1 MSILFRLI
9 IISMFS
15 FVYSDCVDLDQTA
28 CEASSECEWHAD
40 DPVPACE
47 DVVHCDD
54 ITDATECGSTE
65 GCEWHADDSVPA
77 CEDAGGDGHDHGDE
91 DCDEIT
97 DQAECVA
104 DTHCEWHVE
113 DDGTAACEDAEG
125 DGHDH
130 AHCEDL
136 TSETE
141 CDAADSC
148 QWHLHDGV
156 GECEDASS
164 ADCSETDHFNNDG
177 LELEYDGS
185 EIYSQFQGLIEGTV
199 EVEVNGTKDLS
210 IHFLDNNGV
219 EVVID
224 ESTVACY
231 DLYFNVTDP
240 SVISIDMEDNHDGHD
255 HGDDDHSDEG
265 EHCEDF
271 LTETDCGAHSE
282 CEWHADDPVP
292 ACEDAGGDGHD
303 HGDDDHGDEEHCED
317 FTTADTCTAHD
328 ECEWHVE
335 TDGTTVCEDA
345 EGDGHD
351 HGDDDHDD
359 EDHGGHL
366 TFELSGLAVGTT
378 TFTVSIMHQGHADF
392 TSMPILVTVTEEV
405 CPVLGDLNGSG
416 VLNVADV
423 VYTVNYILG
432 ASTLDVTCGD
442 MNGDGEINVSD
453 IVAMVNI
460 ILADRVYIEIDALQS
475 KLMITENSLTL
486 ESDGFVQGVQMT
498 LSHGSNFD
506 IDLSDAYI
514 SEYKTDGNET
524 TLILVS
530 DKSHSII
537 DIATFT
543 GDIKVESIHV
553 VNQSGNVSVNQVVEL
568 SSINVNVVGPN
579 PFNPSTQLSIAMPEA
594 GFLSVSVYNLLGQ
607 KVATLVDN
615 YMEANTTGHIVNFNA
630 GNLASG
636 VYIVQAVT
644 AGNVATQKIMLM
656 K

>member
-65 GCEWHADDSVPA
+65 GCEWHADDPVPA

-97 DQAECVA
+97 DQAECVS
-104 DTHCEWHVE
+104 DTHCEWHV
-113 DDGTAACEDAEG
+113 
-125 DGHDH
+125 
-130 AHCEDL
+130 
-136 TSETE
+136 
-141 CDAADSC
+141 
-148 QWHLHDGV
+148 HDGV
-156 GECEDASS
+156 GECENASS

-240 SVISIDMEDNHDGHD
+240 NVISIDMEDSHDGHD

-292 ACEDAGGDGHD
+292 ACEDVVHCDDITDATECGSTEGCEWHADDPVPACEDAGGDGHD
-303 HGDDDHGDEEHCED
+303 HGDDNHDEEN
-317 FTTADTCTAHD
+317 
-328 ECEWHVE
+328 
-335 TDGTTVCEDA
+335 
-345 EGDGHD
+345 
-351 HGDDDHDD
+351 
-359 EDHGGHL
+359 HGGHL

-405 CPVLGDLNGSG
+405 CSVLGDLNGSG

-423 VYTVNYILG
+423 VYVVNYILG

-453 IVAMVNI
+453 VVAMVNI
-460 ILADRVYIEIDALQS
+460 ILSDRVYTEIDALQS

-553 VNQSGNVSVNQVVEL
+553 VNQSGNVSVDQVIEL

-615 YMEANTTGHIVNFNA
+615 YMEANTNGHIVNFNA

-644 AGNVATQKIMLM
+644 AGNVATQKIMMM

>member
-9 IISMFS
+9 VISMFS
-15 FVYSDCVDLDQTA
+15 FAYSDCVDLDQTA
-28 CEASSECEWHAD
+28 CQA
-40 DPVPACE
+40 
-47 DVVHCDD
+47 
-54 ITDATECGSTE
+54 STE
-65 GCEWHADDSVPA
+65 
-77 CEDAGGDGHDHGDE
+77 
-91 DCDEIT
+91 
-97 DQAECVA
+97 
-104 DTHCEWHVE
+104 CEWHVE
-113 DDGTAACEDAEG
+113 TDGSAACEDAEG

-130 AHCEDL
+130 
-136 TSETE
+136 
-141 CDAADSC
+141 
-148 QWHLHDGV
+148 
-156 GECEDASS
+156 GE
-164 ADCSETDHFNNDG
+164 
-177 LELEYDGS
+177 
-185 EIYSQFQGLIEGTV
+185 
-199 EVEVNGTKDLS
+199 
-210 IHFLDNNGV
+210 
-219 EVVID
+219 
-224 ESTVACY
+224 
-231 DLYFNVTDP
+231 
-240 SVISIDMEDNHDGHD
+240 
-255 HGDDDHSDEG
+255 
-265 EHCEDF
+265 
-271 LTETDCGAHSE
+271 
-282 CEWHADDPVP
+282 
-292 ACEDAGGDGHD
+292 
-303 HGDDDHGDEEHCED
+303 EEHCED

-359 EDHGGHL
+359 ENHGGYL

-405 CPVLGDLNGSG
+405 CPVLGDLNGNG

-553 VNQSGNVSVNQVVEL
+553 VNQSGNVSVDQVVEL